1 MNLNDPMEMFR
12 ALMGGGVENRDPNA
26 GKDYDPRRIAEA
38 AEKLNTP
45 KEKDLRVGDKLIWK
59 EGMKNRRF
67 PPYGCPIIVTHIL
80 TMMER
85 LALIEGRAAKEGTAY
100 PAELSDFVGVV
111 AVNAPAPGREDDDME
126 PYPMEFFFDSR
137 FWQVIG

>member
-1 MNLNDPMEMFR
+1 MNPSDPMEMFR
-12 ALMGGGVENRDPNA
+12 ALMGAENRDPNA
-26 GKDYDPRRIAEA
+26 GKDYDPVRVAQA

-45 KEKDLRVGDKLIWK
+45 KEKPLAVGDKVIWK

-67 PPYGCPIIVTHIL
+67 PPYGCQVIVTHIL
-80 TMMER
+80 TLMER

-111 AVNAPAPGREDDDME
+111 AVNAPCEGRPEDDSE

-137 FWQVIG
+137 FWNVIG